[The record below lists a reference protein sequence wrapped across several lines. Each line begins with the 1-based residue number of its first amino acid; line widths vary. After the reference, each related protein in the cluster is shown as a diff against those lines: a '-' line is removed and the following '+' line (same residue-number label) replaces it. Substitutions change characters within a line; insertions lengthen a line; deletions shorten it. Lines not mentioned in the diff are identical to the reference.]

1 MQVMLLL
8 KSCKRGRHLIKS
20 LHADLPAHGFVPM
33 DELNVIHSACRT
45 LKGPAIPVPDALRVH
60 MAVGVVLDGVH
71 WHCDVGYGGKGL
83 RLPIRNDLVQTS
95 KDGKFASGLLRW
107 LSLPLWAPVK
117 DSSHFT

>member
-1 MQVMLLL
+1 
-8 KSCKRGRHLIKS
+8 
-20 LHADLPAHGFVPM
+20 M
-33 DELNVIHSACRT
+33 DEFTVIHSACRT

-95 KDGKFASGLLRW
+95 KDGKFASGLLRR
-107 LSLPLWAPVK
+107 LPFPLGLPLETTVISLEQGQHRRTDCYTCSDPAFAVTKHPG
-117 DSSHFT
+117 FCFC